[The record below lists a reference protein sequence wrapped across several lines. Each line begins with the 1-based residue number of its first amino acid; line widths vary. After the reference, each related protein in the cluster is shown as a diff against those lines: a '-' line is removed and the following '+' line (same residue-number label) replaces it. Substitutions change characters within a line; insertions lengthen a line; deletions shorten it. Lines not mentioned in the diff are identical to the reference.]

1 VLRLIVDRL
10 LQMIVVLVC
19 VTALGFFLV
28 NLLDGDVVFA
38 LLGENYSPEAAAKL
52 TAELHLDQPI
62 WLRYLHWVGG
72 VLHGDLGTSLVTKQ
86 NVADAIGAALP
97 PTVELLIGAQV
108 VALAVALVTTA
119 LAVRFRFADRIV
131 TFIGLVSNS
140 IPSFVLA
147 LLLIIVFATT
157 FHALPSI
164 GWADPDRAGW
174 AENIRAMV
182 LPSVALGFSIFPE
195 YMRVFRGEIQEQLE
209 QEEYVTLARMKGMS
223 PRRVLM
229 RHVVL
234 NSMGGLLTLIAM
246 TTGFL
251 IGGVVIVEEVFSIP
265 GVGSLVFDA
274 ISNRDSVML
283 EGALVLIAGGVVV
296 ANLVGELVHMRV
308 DPRVRPQ
315 AGARQRAVR

>member
-19 VTALGFFLV
+19 VTALGYGLV
-28 NLLDGDVVFA
+28 NLLAGNVVFA
-38 LLGENYSPEAAAKL
+38 LLGENYTPSAAAKL
-52 TAELHLDQPI
+52 TAELNLDKPL
-62 WLRYLHWVGG
+62 WWRYLHWLGG
-72 VLHGDLGTSLVTKQ
+72 VLHGDFGTSIVTKQ
-86 NVADAIGAALP
+86 SVGEAIAGALP
-97 PTVELLIGAQV
+97 PTVELLIGAQI
-108 VALAVALVTTA
+108 VALALAIVTTA
-119 LAVRFRFADRIV
+119 LAVRFRWADRVV

-174 AENIRAMV
+174 AMNIQAMV
-182 LPSVALGFSIFPE
+182 MPSIALGFSIFPE
-195 YMRVFRGEIQEQLE
+195 YMRVFRGEIQEQLD
-209 QEEYVTLARMKGMS
+209 QEEYVTLARMKGVS
-223 PRRVLM
+223 PLRVVV

-265 GVGSLVFDA
+265 GVGSLVFSA
-274 ISNRDSVML
+274 ISNRDSIML

-308 DPRVRPQ
+308 DPRVRP
-315 AGARQRAVR
+315 AAKHKVAR